1 MYKLRT
7 IDIWDTLIRRTC
19 HPEAVKLATALHV
32 FLRFHD
38 RLNQCDIDHW
48 RLLEERVAVERLLAE
63 QAEASGH
70 DGEYELTAVI
80 QRWLGA
86 VLDPG
91 DPSET
96 AMIAKDIAEREL
108 AFEIAHTFLDDGIA
122 DFVAAFPAQRTLY
135 LSDFY
140 MTCDMLGRLL
150 RHHEIDRLVPSGIVS
165 CEAMLNKRSGR
176 LFAHV
181 QRLHGITPAEHVH
194 IGDNPYSDFETPRR
208 QGIRA
213 VAYQPDV
220 AHAARTERERLFASR
235 EGLFN
240 HIGGQV
246 DNALRALP
254 SDASESATMFR
265 IGCQVAPLF
274 IGFALFVAERAIID
288 KVDRLFF
295 LTREG
300 EFFIRLY
307 DTLFPDRR
315 LAGLPLPPAA
325 VLPASRHA
333 TFAASL
339 DAISVA
345 ELSRIWRLNWHQKL
359 STLFGI
365 LGLDPGSFASRLARL
380 GLSPD
385 EMIIRPQDDPRIAAL
400 LRDTSFIEAATAS
413 VMARKATLTAYLHQQ
428 GIRSGD
434 KIGLVDIGW
443 RGSIQDNIAYLIPEC
458 KTVGYY
464 LALRAFINSQPSNV
478 VKHAF
483 GPDERTEDVAS
494 FFESFEPLELL
505 CNSPLGSVSGYRETE
520 DGIIVPIREVNDT
533 ENIPI
538 NRFTRHFQDGVN
550 FAAKT
555 YRPLLMDHS
564 VTSGEMRAMALHV
577 WQRLA
582 SRPPEELLKAYY
594 AAPQHDAFGFG
605 GFFDRGQPPSL
616 ATLLRAPFHRTSRHT
631 TIQYI
636 RRTQWV
642 PAISEL
648 NIGPFHRLTLT
659 SMFWLAHRYKRL
671 VVLRRS
677 RRRGRCPRI

>member
-7 IDIWDTLIRRTC
+7 IDIWDTLLRRTC

-32 FLRFHD
+32 FLRFRD
-38 RLNQCDIDHW
+38 RLNQRDIDHW

-80 QRWLGA
+80 QRWLGS
-86 VLDPG
+86 VLGPG

-108 AFEIAHTFLDDGIA
+108 AFEIAHTFPDDGIA

-150 RHHEIDRLVPSGIVS
+150 RHHEIDRLVPGGIVS

-181 QRLHGITPAEHVH
+181 QRLHDITPAEHVH

-208 QGIRA
+208 QGIHA

-254 SDASESATMFR
+254 SDDSEAATMFR

-274 IGFALFVAERAIID
+274 IGFALFVAERAIVD

-300 EFFIRLY
+300 EFFIRLH

-315 LAGLPLPPAA
+315 LAGLALPPAA

-380 GLSPD
+380 DLSPD
-385 EMIIRPQDDPRIAAL
+385 EMIVRPQEDPRIAAL
-400 LRDTSFIEAATAS
+400 LRDASFIEAATAS
-413 VMARKATLTAYLHQQ
+413 VMASRATLTAYLHQQ

-443 RGSIQDNIAYLIPEC
+443 RGSIQDNLAYLMPEC

-464 LALRAFINSQPSNV
+464 LALRAFINPQPANA

-520 DGIIVPIREVNDT
+520 DGNIVPVREVNDT

-538 NRFTRHFQDGVN
+538 NRFTRHFQDGVI
-550 FAAKT
+550 FAAKI
-555 YRPLLMDHS
+555 YRPLLMDHA

-582 SRPPEELLKAYY
+582 SLPPEELLKAYY

-616 ATLLRAPFHRTSRHT
+616 ATLLRAPFHRTSRHI

-636 RRTQWV
+636 RRTQWM
-642 PAISEL
+642 PAISGL

-671 VVLRRS
+671 VLLRRS
-677 RRRGRCPRI
+677 RRRGRRPKI